1 MKSNEKLGPASRWP
15 VSVRRTIAA
24 IATPVGEGGIHI
36 IRISG
41 EDAVSIAAVLFHPQ
55 SGIQITDLEAQKV
68 CYGNLIDPATG
79 GTVDEVLLIRF
90 RAPHSY
96 TGEDVIEIHGH
107 GGIYVSSKILQL
119 VLDQGA
125 GLAEAGEFT
134 RRAFVN
140 GRLDLSQAEAVADV
154 IHAASDKALIS
165 ALSQLKGKLSEKL
178 NALYDTLVQVL
189 AQLEAAIDFP
199 EDGLNFV
206 QKQQLE
212 QRVQSANAEIKQL
225 VDSYRHGRI
234 YREGLKVALVGKP
247 NVGKSSLLNA
257 LLQEDRAIVTPHPGT
272 TRDTLEERV
281 RIKDIH
287 ITIVDTAGLRHQP
300 GEIEEHGIERTRHA
314 LAQADLALVIFDGSH
329 ALDSNDTLLIADVA
343 DKKKLT
349 LLNKSDLP
357 TVIDTH
363 SLLKQLKEKAALDVS
378 ATKGKGLEELKD
390 ALYQSALR
398 GRTSG
403 ESLVITRERH
413 RQALAQAHEALA
425 RVSQSLQADLSEDLI
440 AVDLNSALE
449 HLGGILGKTFVDDL
463 LDQIFNDFCIGK

>member
-1 MKSNEKLGPASRWP
+1 MSQLPA
-15 VSVRRTIAA
+15 VVRRTIAA

-41 EDAVSIAAVLFHPQ
+41 SDALAIAAVLFHPQ
-55 SGIQITDLEAQKV
+55 SGIQVADLEAQKV

-107 GGIYVSSKILQL
+107 GGTYVSSKILQL

-125 GLAEAGEFT
+125 GLAEPGEFT
-134 RRAFVN
+134 RRAFTN
-140 GRLDLSQAEAVADV
+140 DRLDLSQAEAVADV
-154 IHAASDKALIS
+154 IHAASDKALTA
-165 ALSQLKGKLSEKL
+165 ALAQLKGQLSEKL
-178 NALYDTLVQVL
+178 NGLYDELVQVL

-199 EDGLNFV
+199 EDGLDFV

-212 QRVQSANAEIKQL
+212 QRVQKTNTEIKKL
-225 VDSYRHGRI
+225 VDSYRHGKI

-314 LAQADLALVIFDGSH
+314 LAQADLALVIFDGSQ
-329 ALDSNDTLLIADVA
+329 ALDTNDAMLIKEVA
-343 DKKKLT
+343 DKKKLV

-357 TVIDTH
+357 MVIDQNA
-363 SLLKQLKEKAALDVS
+363 LLKQLKKDTVISLS
-378 ATKGKGLEELKD
+378 ATTGDGMAELKD
-390 ALYQSALR
+390 TLYKSALG
-398 GRTSG
+398 GRTASEG
-403 ESLVITRERH
+403 VAITRERH
-413 RQALAQAHEALA
+413 RQALAQAQESLTC
-425 RVSQSLQADLSEDLI
+425 VSQSLQEDRSEDLI
-440 AVDLNSALE
+440 AVDLNIALE
-449 HLGGILGKTFVDDL
+449 YLGGILGKTFVDDL

>member
-1 MKSNEKLGPASRWP
+1 MTD
-15 VSVRRTIAA
+15 TIAA
-24 IATPVGEGGIHI
+24 IATPIGEGGINI

-41 EDAVSIAAVLFHPQ
+41 SNAPGIVSALFQPQ
-55 SGIQITDLEAQKV
+55 GGTQVADFEPQRVVFGNIT
-68 CYGNLIDPATG
+68 DPATNQ
-79 GTVDEVLLIRF
+79 TVDEVLLIRF

-107 GGIYVSSKILQL
+107 GGTYVSSKILQL

-125 GLAEAGEFT
+125 RSAEPGEFT
-134 RRAFVN
+134 RRAFLN

-154 IHAASDKALIS
+154 IHAASDKALAS
-165 ALSQLKGKLSEKL
+165 ALAQLKGQLSDTL
-178 NALYDTLVQVL
+178 NTLYDSLLQVL

-199 EDGLNFV
+199 EEGLEFV

-212 QRVQSANAEIKQL
+212 QNIQNTNDQIKKL
-225 VDSYRHGRI
+225 VDSYRQGKI

-300 GEIEEHGIERTRHA
+300 GEIEEYGIERTRHA
-314 LAQADLALVIFDGSH
+314 LAQADLALVIFDGSQ
-329 ALDSNDTLLIADVA
+329 ALDTTDAMLIKEVA
-343 DKKKLT
+343 DKKKLV
-349 LLNKSDLP
+349 LINKSDLP
-357 TVIDTH
+357 AAINKEA
-363 SLLKQLKEKAALDVS
+363 LLKQLGQESVIALS
-378 ATKGKGLEELKD
+378 AKKGDGMDALKD
-390 ALYQSALR
+390 ALYKPALG

-403 ESLVITRERH
+403 EAVVITRERH
-413 RQALAQAHEALA
+413 RQALAQAQQALA
-425 RVSQSLQADLSEDLI
+425 RVSQSLQEDRSEDLI
-440 AVDLNSALE
+440 AVDLNIALE
-449 HLGGILGKTFVDDL
+449 HLGGILGKTFADDL

>member
-1 MKSNEKLGPASRWP
+1 MSD
-15 VSVRRTIAA
+15 TIAA
-24 IATPVGEGGIHI
+24 LATPIGEGGIHI

-41 EDAVSIAAVLFHPQ
+41 PDAPAIAQPLFQPQ
-55 SGIQITDLEAQKV
+55 GGAQVADLEPQKV
-68 CYGNLIDPATG
+68 VYGNLTDPATG
-79 GTVDEVLLIRF
+79 QVVDEILLIRF

-107 GGIYVSSKILQL
+107 GGAYVSSKILQL

-125 GLAEAGEFT
+125 RPAEAGEFT
-134 RRAFVN
+134 RRAFLN

-154 IHAASDKALIS
+154 IHAASDKALTS
-165 ALSQLKGKLSEKL
+165 ALAQLKGQLSEKL
-178 NALYDTLVQVL
+178 NTLYDALVQVL

-199 EDGLNFV
+199 EEGLEFV
-206 QKQQLE
+206 QKQQLDKNI
-212 QRVQSANAEIKQL
+212 QNANTEIKKL
-225 VDSYRHGRI
+225 VDSYRQGKI

-300 GEIEEHGIERTRHA
+300 GEIEQHGIDRTRHA
-314 LAQADLALVIFDGSH
+314 LAQADLALVIFDASEP
-329 ALDSNDTLLIADVA
+329 LDDNDAMLIKEVDEQP
-343 DKKKLT
+343 KLI

-357 TVIDTH
+357 QKLDKAD
-363 SLLKQLKEKAALDVS
+363 LKKLAGGPAPLTLS
-378 ATKGKGLEELKD
+378 ATEGKGVEGLRE
-390 ALYQSALR
+390 ALYQTAMA
-398 GRTSG
+398 GQPSG
-403 ESLVITRERH
+403 EAVVITRERH
-413 RQALAQAHEALA
+413 RSALAEAQEALT

-440 AVDLNSALE
+440 AVDLNIALE

-463 LDQIFNDFCIGK
+463 LDHIFHDFCIGK

>member
-1 MKSNEKLGPASRWP
+1 MSDS
-15 VSVRRTIAA
+15 IAA
-24 IATPVGEGGIHI
+24 IATPVGEGGINI

-41 EDAVSIAAVLFHPQ
+41 TDAVNIASALFQPQ
-55 SGIQITDLEAQKV
+55 GGTKTADLEPQRVVFGNITD
-68 CYGNLIDPATG
+68 PANG
-79 GTVDEVLLIRF
+79 QAVDEVLLIRF

-107 GGIYVSSKILQL
+107 GGAYVSSKILQL

-125 GLAEAGEFT
+125 RAAEPGEFT
-134 RRAFVN
+134 RRAFLN

-154 IHAASDKALIS
+154 IHAASDKALTS
-165 ALSQLKGKLSEKL
+165 ALAQLKGQLSEKL
-178 NALYDTLVQVL
+178 NTLYDALVQVL

-199 EDGLNFV
+199 EEGLEFV
-206 QKQQLE
+206 QKQQLD
-212 QRVQSANAEIKQL
+212 QRIQSTNTEIKKL
-225 VDSYRHGRI
+225 VDSYRQGKI
-234 YREGLKVALVGKP
+234 YREGLRVALVGKP

-257 LLQEDRAIVTPHPGT
+257 LLQEDLAIVTPHPGT

-281 RIKDIH
+281 RIRDIH

-329 ALDSNDTLLIADVA
+329 ALDTNDAMLIKEVA
-343 DKKKLT
+343 DTKKLI

-357 TVIDTH
+357 TVIDQNA
-363 SLLKQLKEKAALDVS
+363 LLKQLKKDTAIGLS
-378 ATKGKGLEELKD
+378 ATMGEGMDSLRD
-390 ALYQSALR
+390 ALYQSALG

-403 ESLVITRERH
+403 EAVVITRERH
-413 RQALAQAHEALA
+413 RQALAQAQESLT
-425 RVSQSLQADLSEDLI
+425 RVSQSLQEDRSEDLI
-440 AVDLNSALE
+440 AVDLNIALE

>member
-1 MKSNEKLGPASRWP
+1 MSD
-15 VSVRRTIAA
+15 TIAA
-24 IATPVGEGGIHI
+24 LATPIGEGGIHI

-41 EDAVSIAAVLFHPQ
+41 PDAPAIAQPLFQ
-55 SGIQITDLEAQKV
+55 SADEKTPDDLEPQRV
-68 CYGNLIDPATG
+68 YYGNLIEPATG
-79 GTVDEVLLIRF
+79 QPVDEVLLIRF
-90 RAPHSY
+90 RAPRSY
-96 TGEDVIEIHGH
+96 TGEEVIEIHGH
-107 GGIYVSSKILQL
+107 GGAYVSSKILQL

-125 GLAEAGEFT
+125 RAAEPGEFT
-134 RRAFVN
+134 RRAFLN

-154 IHAASDKALIS
+154 IHAASDKALTS
-165 ALSQLKGKLSEKL
+165 ALAQLQGRLSEKL
-178 NALYDTLVQVL
+178 NALYDALVKVL

-199 EDGLNFV
+199 EEGLEFV
-206 QKQQLE
+206 QKQQLDNNI
-212 QRVQSANAEIKQL
+212 QNANTDIKKL
-225 VDSYRHGRI
+225 VDSYRQGKI

-287 ITIVDTAGLRHQP
+287 ITIVDTAGLHHRP
-300 GEIEEHGIERTRHA
+300 GEIEQHGIERTRHA
-314 LAQADLALVIFDGSH
+314 LAQADLALVIFDRSQ
-329 ALDSNDTLLIADVA
+329 ALDDNDAMLIKEVNEQP
-343 DKKKLT
+343 KLV

-357 TVIDTH
+357 ARIDKD
-363 SLLKQLKEKAALDVS
+363 SLLKKLGESSALALS
-378 ATKGKGLEELKD
+378 ATEGEGLEGLRE
-390 ALYQSALR
+390 ALYQTALG

-403 ESLVITRERH
+403 EDIVITRERH
-413 RQALAQAHEALA
+413 RQALAQAQSSLQ

-440 AVDLNSALE
+440 AVDLNIALE

>member
-1 MKSNEKLGPASRWP
+1 MND
-15 VSVRRTIAA
+15 TIAA
-24 IATPVGEGGIHI
+24 IATPVGEGGINI

-41 EDAVSIAAVLFHPQ
+41 SEAVPIVSPLFQPQ
-55 SGIQITDLEAQKV
+55 GNKMVTDLEPQRV
-68 CYGNLIDPATG
+68 SYGNLIDPASSQ
-79 GTVDEVLLIRF
+79 TVDEVLLIRF
-90 RAPHSY
+90 QAPHSY

-107 GGIYVSSKILQL
+107 GGAYVSSKILQL

-125 GLAEAGEFT
+125 RAAEPGEFT
-134 RRAFVN
+134 RRAFLN

-154 IHAASDKALIS
+154 IHAASDKALTS
-165 ALSQLKGKLSEKL
+165 ALAQLKGQLSDKL
-178 NALYDTLVQVL
+178 NALYDALVEVL

-199 EDGLNFV
+199 EEGLEFT

-212 QRVQSANAEIKQL
+212 QNIQSTNTEIKKL
-225 VDSYRHGRI
+225 VDSYRQGKI
-234 YREGLKVALVGKP
+234 YREGLRVALVGKP

-287 ITIVDTAGLRHQP
+287 ITIVDTAGLRHEA

-314 LAQADLALVIFDGSH
+314 LAQADLALVIFDGSQ
-329 ALDSNDTLLIADVA
+329 ALDTNDAMLIKEVA
-343 DKKKLT
+343 ERKKLV

-357 TVIDTH
+357 TVVDQNA
-363 SLLKQLKEKAALDVS
+363 LLKQLKEGAALNLS
-378 ATKGKGLEELKD
+378 ATRGEGMEELQD
-390 ALYQSALR
+390 ALYQSAL
-398 GRTSG
+398 GGKTSG
-403 ESLVITRERH
+403 EAVVITRERH
-413 RQALAQAHEALA
+413 RQALALA
-425 RVSQSLQADLSEDLI
+425 QSSLDRVSQSLQEDRSEDLI
-440 AVDLNSALE
+440 AVDLNIALE

>member
-1 MKSNEKLGPASRWP
+1 MSD
-15 VSVRRTIAA
+15 TIAA
-24 IATPVGEGGIHI
+24 IATPIGEGGIHI

-41 EDAVSIAAVLFHPQ
+41 EDALAIAAVLFHPQ
-55 SGIQITDLEAQKV
+55 SGIQVADLEAQKV
-68 CYGNLIDPATG
+68 SYGNLIDPTTG
-79 GTVDEVLLIRF
+79 GRVDEVLLIHF

-107 GGIYVSSKILQL
+107 GGAYVSSKILQL

-125 GLAEAGEFT
+125 RSAEPGEFT
-134 RRAFVN
+134 RRAFIN

-154 IHAASDKALIS
+154 IHAASDKALS
-165 ALSQLKGKLSEKL
+165 AALAQLKGQLSDKL
-178 NALYDTLVQVL
+178 NTLYDVLVQVL

-199 EDGLNFV
+199 EEGLKFV

-212 QRVQSANAEIKQL
+212 QRIQKTNAEIKQL
-225 VDSYRHGRI
+225 VDSYRQGKI
-234 YREGLKVALVGKP
+234 YREGLRVALVGKP

-314 LAQADLALVIFDGSH
+314 LALADRALVIFDRSQP
-329 ALDSNDTLLIADVA
+329 LDTNDAMLIKEVA
-343 DKKKLT
+343 DKKILV

-357 TVIDTH
+357 AVIDQNA
-363 SLLKQLKEKAALDVS
+363 LLKQLKKDTALSLS
-378 ATKGKGLEELKD
+378 ARTGDGMAELKD
-390 ALYQSALR
+390 ALYQSALG
-398 GRTSG
+398 GRIAG
-403 ESLVITRERH
+403 EGVVITRERH
-413 RQALAQAHEALA
+413 RQALALA
-425 RVSQSLQADLSEDLI
+425 QQSLTRVSKSLQEDRSEDLI
-440 AVDLNSALE
+440 AVDLNIALD

>member
-1 MKSNEKLGPASRWP
+1 MKDT
-15 VSVRRTIAA
+15 VAA
-24 IATPVGEGGIHI
+24 IATPVGEGGINI

-41 EDAVSIAAVLFHPQ
+41 PEAINIASILFQ
-55 SGIQITDLEAQKV
+55 SQGGMQVVDLEPQRV
-68 CYGNLIDPATG
+68 TYGNLIDPANKQ
-79 GTVDEVLLIRF
+79 TVDEVLLIYF

-107 GGIYVSSKILQL
+107 GGAFVSSRILQL

-125 GLAEAGEFT
+125 RPAEPGEFT
-134 RRAFVN
+134 RRAFLN

-154 IHAASDKALIS
+154 IHAASDKALTS
-165 ALSQLKGKLSEKL
+165 ALAQLKGQLSDKL
-178 NALYDTLVQVL
+178 NALYDALLQVL
-189 AQLEAAIDFP
+189 GQLEAAIDFP
-199 EDGLNFV
+199 EEGLEFK
-206 QKQQLE
+206 QKQQHDKNI
-212 QRVQSANAEIKQL
+212 QSIHAEIQKL
-225 VDSYRHGRI
+225 VDSYRQGKI
-234 YREGLKVALVGKP
+234 YREGLRVALVGKP

-281 RIKDIH
+281 RINDIH
-287 ITIVDTAGLRHQP
+287 ITIVDTAGLRHEA

-329 ALDSNDTLLIADVA
+329 ALDTNDALLIREVA
-343 DKKKLT
+343 DKKKLV
-349 LLNKSDLP
+349 LLNKSDL
-357 TVIDTH
+357 TLQIDES
-363 SLLKQLKEKAALDVS
+363 SLLKKLGEKRAVALS
-378 ATKGKGLEELKD
+378 AKNGKGLEALKD
-390 ALYQSALR
+390 ALYLSALE

-403 ESLVITRERH
+403 EAVVITRERH
-413 RQALAQAHEALA
+413 RQALAQTQEALT
-425 RVSQSLQADLSEDLI
+425 RVSQSLQEDRSEDLI

>member
-1 MKSNEKLGPASRWP
+1 MSQSPAA
-15 VSVRRTIAA
+15 VRRTITA

-41 EDAVSIAAVLFHPQ
+41 PEAVSIASALFQPQ
-55 SGIQITDLEAQKV
+55 GGKKVSDLEAQKV
-68 CYGNLIDPATG
+68 VYGNLIDPATSQ
-79 GTVDEVLLIRF
+79 TVDEVLLIRF

-107 GGIYVSSKILQL
+107 GGAYVSSKILQL

-125 GLAEAGEFT
+125 RLAEAGEFT
-134 RRAFVN
+134 RRAFTN

-154 IHAASDKALIS
+154 IHAASDKALTS
-165 ALSQLKGKLSEKL
+165 AVAQLKGQLSEKL
-178 NALYDTLVQVL
+178 NTLYDALVQVL

-199 EDGLNFV
+199 EEGLEFQ
-206 QKQQLE
+206 QKKKLDQNI
-212 QRVQSANAEIKQL
+212 QSTNAEIKKL
-225 VDSYRHGRI
+225 VDSYRQGKI
-234 YREGLKVALVGKP
+234 YREGLRVALVGKP

-287 ITIVDTAGLRHQP
+287 ITIVDTAGLRHEA

-314 LAQADLALVIFDGSH
+314 LAQADLALMIFDGSQ
-329 ALDSNDTLLIADVA
+329 ALDTNDAMLIAEVA
-343 DKKKLT
+343 GQKKLVI
-349 LLNKSDLP
+349 LNKSDLP
-357 TVIDTH
+357 LKLDGGDLKNLAEGPA
-363 SLLKQLKEKAALDVS
+363 LLELS
-378 ATKGKGLEELKD
+378 ATTGEGMDALKNAIYLSTQKGK
-390 ALYQSALR
+390 
-398 GRTSG
+398 TSG
-403 ESLVITRERH
+403 EAVVITRERH
-413 RQALAQAHEALA
+413 RQALAQAQESLT
-425 RVSQSLQADLSEDLI
+425 RVSQSLQEDRSEDLI
-440 AVDLNSALE
+440 AVDLNIALE

>member
-1 MKSNEKLGPASRWP
+1 MND
-15 VSVRRTIAA
+15 TIAA

-41 EDAVSIAAVLFHPQ
+41 PEAVAIASALFQPQ
-55 SGIQITDLEAQKV
+55 DGKQVADLEPQKV
-68 CYGNLIDPATG
+68 VYGNLIDPANG
-79 GTVDEVLLIRF
+79 QTVDEVLLIRF

-107 GGIYVSSKILQL
+107 GGAYVSSKILQL
-119 VLDQGA
+119 VLGQGA
-125 GLAEAGEFT
+125 RLAEPGEFT
-134 RRAFVN
+134 RRAFLN

-154 IHAASDKALIS
+154 IHAASDKALTS
-165 ALSQLKGKLSEKL
+165 ALAQLKGKLSEKL
-178 NALYDTLVQVL
+178 NTLYDALVQVL

-199 EDGLNFV
+199 EEGLEFS

-212 QRVQSANAEIKQL
+212 QRIQGTNREIKNL
-225 VDSYRHGRI
+225 VDSYRQGKI

-257 LLQEDRAIVTPHPGT
+257 LLKEDRAIVTPHPGT

-287 ITIVDTAGLRHQP
+287 ITIVDTAGLRHQA

-314 LAQADLALVIFDGSH
+314 LAQADLALVIFDGSQ
-329 ALDSNDTLLIADVA
+329 ALDTNDALLIKEVNERR
-343 DKKKLT
+343 KLV

-357 TVIDTH
+357 TVINKD
-363 SLLKQLKEKAALDVS
+363 SLLKQVKSAVALPLS
-378 ATKGKGLEELKD
+378 ATTGQGLEDLHE
-390 ALYQSALR
+390 ALYQSALD
-398 GRTSG
+398 GKTVG

-413 RQALAQAHEALA
+413 RQALAEAHAALA
-425 RVSQSLQADLSEDLI
+425 RVSQSLQEDRSEDLI
-440 AVDLNSALE
+440 AVDLNAALE

-463 LDQIFNDFCIGK
+463 LDQIFVDFCIGK